1 MNLPKDIKLL
11 PDHVA
16 NQIAAGEVVQRPAS
30 VVKELLENAIDAGA
44 TQITLV
50 LKGSGK
56 TLIQVIDDG
65 SGMAPEHVS
74 LCFARHATSKIS
86 SAEDLFALR
95 TKGFRGEAMAS
106 IAAIAHVSLKT
117 KTRQAPQGTECV
129 IEGSEVVSTSPC
141 VMQPGTVVSV
151 KNLFYNIPARRNFLK
166 GDHIELKH
174 CIEEFQRVALAH
186 SQIGFKMVHRDSD
199 LFHYTPSN
207 VRQRIA
213 AVLGGK
219 SNERL
224 VPVEENTEIVN
235 ISGFVLKPEF
245 AKKSRG
251 DQYFFVND
259 RFIKSPYLNHAVNAA
274 FEGMIKPGLHPGYVL
289 FLRVDP
295 AAIDINIHPTKT
307 EVKFEEEQ
315 SIYAVLRACIKHSLG
330 QFNILP
336 LLDFER
342 DSSLDTNYATQSQT
356 PKIPQ
361 IEVDADFNPFAGSAS
376 YRAKEEKGAWS
387 SLYVGLNAE
396 EPWHSLEVESQEVTG
411 TLFEQ
416 QDQEIDQL
424 TTQIQ
429 NKFIVTTIKR
439 GLIVVH
445 QNLAHQRIIYERL
458 LRSTTLNLPASQ
470 KKLFSMEIEL
480 SAAQSVY
487 VKDIQDALK
496 SLGFEFVI
504 QNQVMK
510 LSAVPSG
517 LSDAEAERIIL
528 EVLDHTISDRPE
540 DGFALINTLAG
551 SLAAKMAI
559 KSGHKLSQTE
569 QRELINELF
578 ACKEPDRS
586 PNQRPTFVTLDA
598 QDLEQKFI

>member
-44 TQITLV
+44 TQITVV
-50 LKGSGK
+50 LKGAGK

-65 SGMAPEHVS
+65 SGMAPVHVS

-586 PNQRPTFVTLDA
+586 PSQRPTFVTLDA
-598 QDLEQKFI
+598 QDLEQKFT

>member
-1 MNLPKDIKLL
+1 
-11 PDHVA
+11 
-16 NQIAAGEVVQRPAS
+16 
-30 VVKELLENAIDAGA
+30 
-44 TQITLV
+44 
-50 LKGSGK
+50 
-56 TLIQVIDDG
+56 
-65 SGMAPEHVS
+65 MAPEHVS

-199 LFHYTPSN
+199 SFHYTPSN

-224 VPVEENTEIVN
+224 VPVEENTEIVD

-289 FLRVDP
+289 FL
-295 AAIDINIHPTKT
+295 
-307 EVKFEEEQ
+307 Q
-315 SIYAVLRACIKHSLG
+315 G
-330 QFNILP
+330 
-336 LLDFER
+336 
-342 DSSLDTNYATQSQT
+342 
-356 PKIPQ
+356 
-361 IEVDADFNPFAGSAS
+361 
-376 YRAKEEKGAWS
+376 
-387 SLYVGLNAE
+387 
-396 EPWHSLEVESQEVTG
+396 
-411 TLFEQ
+411 
-416 QDQEIDQL
+416 
-424 TTQIQ
+424 
-429 NKFIVTTIKR
+429 
-439 GLIVVH
+439 
-445 QNLAHQRIIYERL
+445 
-458 LRSTTLNLPASQ
+458 
-470 KKLFSMEIEL
+470 
-480 SAAQSVY
+480 
-487 VKDIQDALK
+487 
-496 SLGFEFVI
+496 
-504 QNQVMK
+504 
-510 LSAVPSG
+510 
-517 LSDAEAERIIL
+517 
-528 EVLDHTISDRPE
+528 RPC
-540 DGFALINTLAG
+540 
-551 SLAAKMAI
+551 
-559 KSGHKLSQTE
+559 GH
-569 QRELINELF
+569 
-578 ACKEPDRS
+578 
-586 PNQRPTFVTLDA
+586 
-598 QDLEQKFI
+598 

>member
-1 MNLPKDIKLL
+1 M
-11 PDHVA
+11 
-16 NQIAAGEVVQRPAS
+16 
-30 VVKELLENAIDAGA
+30 VKELLENAIDAGA

-50 LKGSGK
+50 LKGAGK

-117 KTRQAPQGTECV
+117 KTRQASQGTECV

-186 SQIGFKMVHRDSD
+186 SQIGFKMVHQDSD

-224 VPVEENTEIVN
+224 VPVEENTEIVD

-289 FLRVDP
+289 FLQVDP

-361 IEVDADFNPFAGSAS
+361 IEVDANFNPFAQSAA

-528 EVLDHTISDRPE
+528 EVLDQTISDRPE

-559 KSGHKLSQTE
+559 KSGHKLSQIE

-586 PNQRPTFVTLDA
+586 PSQRPTFVTLDA
-598 QDLEQKFI
+598 QDLEQKFT